1 MQHTEPI
8 ARTFDLRAT
17 GADFTRSC
25 GAHYGRVMTDCTG
38 ADYVRDAA
46 AVQAATDRLL
56 TAVAALDEVSLA
68 RPSELPGWTRGHVLA
83 HLARNADALVNLL
96 TWARTGEET
105 PMYPDAE
112 ARDADIRRD
121 AARPLAVHLDDLRT
135 SAARFDAAVAALP
148 PERLPYEVTL
158 RGGVREPA
166 AGLPL
171 RRLTEVE
178 LHHVDLG
185 IGRTVADLPATF
197 VESQLTVL
205 TGTRFA
211 GHPDIPPLRLVTGP
225 GTADARHTGRPAAP
239 GESPVTVTGSPA
251 ALLGWLTGRM
261 DGAGLSC
268 PDGPLPVLPALG

>member
-1 MQHTEPI
+1 
-8 ARTFDLRAT
+8 
-17 GADFTRSC
+17 
-25 GAHYGRVMTDCTG
+25 MTDYAG
-38 ADYVRDAA
+38 ADYARDAA
-46 AVQAATDRLL
+46 AVQEATDRLL
-56 TAVAALDEVSLA
+56 TAVAALDEASLT

-83 HLARNADALVNLL
+83 HLARNADAMVNLL

-112 ARDADIRRD
+112 TRDADIRRD
-121 AARPLAVHLDDLRT
+121 ADRPLAVHLDDLRT
-135 SAARFDAAVAALP
+135 SATRFDAAVAALP
-148 PERLPYEVTL
+148 PERLPYEVTP

-185 IGRTVADLPATF
+185 VGRTVTDLPATF
-197 VESQLTVL
+197 VESLLTVL
-205 TGTRFA
+205 IGTRFA
-211 GHPDIPPLRLVTGP
+211 GRPDIPPLRLATGP
-225 GTADARHTGRPAAP
+225 GEADVRHTGRPAAP

-251 ALLGWLTGRM
+251 ALLGWLTGRT

-268 PDGPLPVLPALG
+268 PDGPLPLLPALG